1 VGDPIELAAVAK
13 SLKEAGRT
21 DELIVGSVKANVS
34 TVRTRG
40 KVTSAEMNR
49 RSDISKVLPDSQA

>member
-1 VGDPIELAAVAK
+1 MGDPIELAAVAK
-13 SLKEAGRT
+13 SMREAGRT

-34 TVRTRG
+34 TARTRG
-40 KVTSAEMNR
+40 KDTSAELNR